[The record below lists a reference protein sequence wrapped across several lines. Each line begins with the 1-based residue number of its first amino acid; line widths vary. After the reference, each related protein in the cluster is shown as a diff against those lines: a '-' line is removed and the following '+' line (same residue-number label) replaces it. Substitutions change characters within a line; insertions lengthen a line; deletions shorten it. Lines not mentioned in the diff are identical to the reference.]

1 MATYRVKLITPIN
14 TYEIDCPDD
23 TYILDI
29 TEEESIE
36 LPYSC
41 RAILAPVAI
50 IETHKEEQY
59 EFDVGIARIFLAKNL
74 RKKSRGGK
82 RT

>member
-29 TEEESIE
+29 TEEESID

-41 RAILAPVAI
+41 RAASCTSCLGKI
-50 IETHKEEQY
+50 I
-59 EFDVGIARIFLAKNL
+59 DRRIC
-74 RKKSRGGK
+74 RSI
-82 RT
+82 